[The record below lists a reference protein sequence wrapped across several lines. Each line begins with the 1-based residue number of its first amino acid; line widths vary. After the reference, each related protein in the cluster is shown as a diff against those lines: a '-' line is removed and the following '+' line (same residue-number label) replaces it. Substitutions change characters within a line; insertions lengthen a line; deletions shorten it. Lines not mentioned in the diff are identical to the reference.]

1 MKLFFT
7 LLKASF
13 SDKNF
18 DFKFEYPKHS
28 LPAFVDPA
36 QMEKVLFNLLS
47 NALKYTPAF
56 GTIKLTIEESTDN
69 IQIRIYDTGS
79 GIPSDHL
86 ANIFSDFY
94 QIKTRDTQQTGW
106 GIGLALV
113 KNILDLHK
121 AQITVQSKLATHGQE
136 GYSEFCISLLKGHAH
151 FTAQELAVEP
161 EGLPSER
168 LEKTELPLIKENIT
182 EVALDQQASNKHI
195 LVIEDNDELREF
207 IIQSLQQNYRVT
219 GCTNGLEGWEYAVE
233 NLPDLIISD
242 VTMPVMDGYEV
253 CKRIKSEERTNH
265 IPVVML
271 TAMASHIH
279 QVEGLESG
287 ADVYITKPFSIQV
300 LELNIRNLLLAK
312 EVLRAKY
319 HKQVLLTPSKVEG
332 QNPEEKFLSKL
343 MQIVEDK
350 MEDPEFN
357 VSALVTEI
365 GMSQTVL
372 YKKIKV
378 ITDLSITD
386 FIKSVRLKRAAQLLK
401 DGHTAIAEV
410 AYAVGFND
418 RKYFSKEFKKQFG
431 VVPSDY
437 ASKSDES

>member
-1 MKLFFT
+1 M
-7 LLKASF
+7 
-13 SDKNF
+13 
-18 DFKFEYPKHS
+18 
-28 LPAFVDPA
+28 
-36 QMEKVLFNLLS
+36 
-47 NALKYTPAF
+47 
-56 GTIKLTIEESTDN
+56 
-69 IQIRIYDTGS
+69 
-79 GIPSDHL
+79 
-86 ANIFSDFY
+86 
-94 QIKTRDTQQTGW
+94 
-106 GIGLALV
+106 
-113 KNILDLHK
+113 
-121 AQITVQSKLATHGQE
+121 
-136 GYSEFCISLLKGHAH
+136 
-151 FTAQELAVEP
+151 
-161 EGLPSER
+161 PSER
-168 LEKTELPLIKENIT
+168 LAQVELPLIKENIT
-182 EVALDQQASNKHI
+182 EEALDQHTGNQHI
-195 LVIEDNDELREF
+195 LVIEDNAELREF

-242 VTMPVMDGYEV
+242 VTMPIMDGNEV

-279 QVEGLESG
+279 QVEGLEAG

-319 HKQVLLTPSKVEG
+319 HKQLLLTPSKVEG
-332 QNPEEKFLSKL
+332 QSPEEKFLSKL

-437 ASKSDES
+437 ASTSDES